1 MTSSSDASGLR
12 SSPLESSSSSAAA
25 ATAAGGG
32 GVVDPSVFVPRRV
45 ALSLLR
51 SRRTVHSVGVAFR
64 RGLHC
69 ECCIHQCSY
78 GELMEYCR
86 APDSFIIQ

>member
-1 MTSSSDASGLR
+1 MGAGSSLDPA
-12 SSPLESSSSSAAA
+12 SSSSA
-25 ATAAGGG
+25 
-32 GVVDPSVFVPRRV
+32 VFVPRRT

-51 SRRTVHSVGVAFR
+51 ARRTVYNSGVAFR

-78 GELMEYCR
+78 HELMEYCR
-86 APDSFIIQ
+86 EPNSFLLQ